1 MSRVDLIYRKL
12 LLTKFFTRGWG
23 KPENLKRIFNLRRQL
38 SNRRTAAAL
47 TSHETHGSRV
57 EITSEE
63 VRSDHV
69 ILEGHFLTPLV
80 KYLPGLLPKETE
92 KAHFQ
97 AVLPLSFRDGSG
109 GSPSRQ
115 PIVVQYAGTG
125 DHFFWR
131 RRHLMALPM
140 IRERN
145 IGSVI
150 LEAPFYGLRK
160 PKDQFRSSLR
170 EVSDLFLM
178 GACLILESA
187 VLYDWCERG
196 MGFKGPLVS
205 HGISMGGHM
214 ASLGATVWPKPI
226 ALVPCLSWSSGS
238 ITFTGRGA
246 LTGAIPWGLLKEQY
260 AQSQAFRNE
269 IATIIRCE
277 DNAFRAGREFTQ
289 NLIRNES
296 GSDSSTLSTDTYCEV
311 PRLADNDADPEST
324 SFLGN
329 ADRDRRPATN
339 KVFSEESVQHSEALQ
354 FMRGIMDEFT
364 HLKNYDVPVD
374 PELIIIV
381 AAEHDAYMPRDGITA
396 LPEIWPGSKLRFIE
410 SRGHVA
416 SYLFKQSV
424 FRQAIYDAVD
434 LYCQKYPNNSHLT
447 DN

>member
-1 MSRVDLIYRKL
+1 MK
-12 LLTKFFTRGWG
+12 K
-23 KPENLKRIFNLRRQL
+23 IFNLRRQL
-38 SNRRTAAAL
+38 SSRKTAASL
-47 TSHETHGSRV
+47 ISHHTHSTSV
-57 EITSEE
+57 EVTKEE
-63 VRSDHV
+63 VKSDHV
-69 ILEGHFLTPLV
+69 ILEGHFVTPLV
-80 KYLPGLLPKETE
+80 KYLPGLLPNETE

-97 AVLPLSFRDGSG
+97 AVLPLSFREGSSG
-109 GSPSRQ
+109 SRQ
-115 PIVVQYAGTG
+115 PVVVQYAGTG

-140 IRERN
+140 IRERG

-187 VLYDWCERG
+187 VLYDWCERT
-196 MGFKGPLVS
+196 MGWSGPLVS

-226 ALVPCLSWSSGS
+226 VLVPCLSWSSGS
-238 ITFTGRGA
+238 ITFTRGA
-246 LTGAIPWGLLKEQY
+246 LTGAIPWDLLKEQY
-260 AQSQAFRNE
+260 SKSQAFRNE

-277 DNAFRAGREFTQ
+277 DNAFKAGKEFTQ
-289 NLIRNES
+289 NLMTES
-296 GSDSSTLSTDTYCEV
+296 RGFEGQLDTDSYCETLLKAKSFDERPGV
-311 PRLADNDADPEST
+311 PHST
-324 SFLGN
+324 
-329 ADRDRRPATN
+329 
-339 KVFSEESVQHSEALQ
+339 KVFSENSVQHSEALQ

-381 AAEHDAYMPRDGITA
+381 AAEHDAYMPREGITA
-396 LPEIWPGSKLRFIE
+396 LPEIWPGSKMRQIE
-410 SRGHVA
+410 GAGHVA

-434 LYCQKYPNNSHLT
+434 IYCQKYPTNSELLVMANGQHR
-447 DN
+447 N

>member
-1 MSRVDLIYRKL
+1 MSRADLIYRKI
-12 LLTKFFTRGWG
+12 LLTKFFTHGWG
-23 KPENLKRIFNLRRQL
+23 KPENLKKIFNLRRQL
-38 SNRRTAAAL
+38 SNRITAASL
-47 TSHETHGSRV
+47 TSHQTHSTRV
-57 EITSEE
+57 EVTKED
-63 VRSDHV
+63 VKSDHV
-69 ILEGHFLTPLV
+69 ILEGHFVTPLV

-97 AVLPLSFRDGSG
+97 AVLPLSFRDGSSG
-109 GSPSRQ
+109 GRQ
-115 PIVVQYAGTG
+115 PVVVQYAGTG

-140 IRERN
+140 IRERG

-160 PKDQFRSSLR
+160 PKEQFRSSLR

-187 VLYDWCERG
+187 VLYDWCERT
-196 MGFKGPLVS
+196 MGWSGPLVS

-238 ITFTGRGA
+238 ITFTRGA
-246 LTGAIPWGLLKEQY
+246 LTGAIPWDLLKEQY
-260 AQSQAFRNE
+260 SKSQAFRNE

-277 DNAFRAGREFTQ
+277 DNAFKAGQEFTQ
-289 NLIRNES
+289 KLMTKSRGFEGQLES
-296 GSDSSTLSTDTYCEV
+296 DRYCET
-311 PRLADNDADPEST
+311 LLKST
-324 SFLGN
+324 VGN
-329 ADRDRRPATN
+329 ADSTHST
-339 KVFSEESVQHSEALQ
+339 KIFSEESLQHSEALQ

-396 LPEIWPGSKLRFIE
+396 LPEIWPGSKLRFIDG
-410 SRGHVA
+410 SGHVA

-434 LYCQKYPNNSHLT
+434 LYCQKYPTKSELPMV
-447 DN
+447 DCQRSK